1 MGRYHRVPWLSAI
14 SSIQGVNKTSFLNG
28 WQLVA
33 AIVVKYHHFGIRFV
47 QTDPILSIP
56 ISNFLKMADLKREST
71 EICEYYDFVFV
82 EL

>member
-1 MGRYHRVPWLSAI
+1 MSRGYRPSPRSK
-14 SSIQGVNKTSFLNG
+14 GVNKTSFLNG